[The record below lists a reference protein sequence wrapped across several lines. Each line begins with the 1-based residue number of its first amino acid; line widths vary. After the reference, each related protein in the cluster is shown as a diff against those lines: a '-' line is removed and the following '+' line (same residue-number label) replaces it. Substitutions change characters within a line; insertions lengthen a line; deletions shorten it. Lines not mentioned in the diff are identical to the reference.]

1 MLEGGRDLGLLSLL
15 ERELPRLGS
24 GVQSGEGAGQFLLSL
39 ARVVA
44 GAELGAGSRL
54 LSWVGLSALP
64 CPALLLSHLQLVT
77 AVLAAKEETRETARL
92 VCQVS
97 HSINIGLH

>member
-44 GAELGAGSRL
+44 GAELGAGL